1 MDDETRPN
9 LRREV
14 VPPQSTPSSWGL
26 IVVAATAM
34 SFALAG
40 SLLMVRATATTVH
53 VRHVPL
59 VLDTPPCMQA
69 KPPRH
74 RHVEPRLLASPPPT
88 TMKAPPA
95 ACRGPVYHANADGK
109 AEAVFELCPPQHA
122 KLIRIVDR

>member
-1 MDDETRPN
+1 MQEETRPN

-14 VPPQSTPSSWGL
+14 VPPQGAPSSWGL

-40 SLLMVRATATTVH
+40 SLLMVRATATPVH

-59 VLDTPPCMQA
+59 VLDAPPCMQA
-69 KPPRH
+69 RPPVRPRH
-74 RHVEPRLLASPPPT
+74 LAVPAPT
-88 TMKAPPA
+88 MAAPPA

-109 AEAVFELCPPQHA
+109 AEAVFELCPPAATDA
-122 KLIRIVDR
+122 KLIRVVDR